1 MNKSI
6 SIPEWH
12 RMAAEGT
19 APPVRIQLNGGSMHP
34 LVRWNRDYVTI
45 VPLQEMPVAGDIVL
59 FCPPETGKYIV
70 HRVWEV
76 KDGKILIWGD
86 NCPVPDGWFLPEN
99 VWGKVTLIE
108 RGRRT
113 IHPDPEKGL
122 KWVRLWRKIRPAYQF
137 KLRIKQAVARR
148 IKRIKKGKASGFR

>member
-1 MNKSI
+1 MTKSI

-12 RMAAEGT
+12 RLAAEGT
-19 APPVRIQLNGGSMHP
+19 APPVRIQLNGGRMHP
-34 LVRWNRDYVTI
+34 LIRWNRDYVTI
-45 VPLQEMPVAGDIVL
+45 VPLNTEPVAGDIVL

-76 KDGKILIWGD
+76 KDGKVLIWGD
-86 NCPVPDGWFLPEN
+86 NCPTPDGWFSMDA

-113 IHPDPEKGL
+113 FIPDPQKGL
-122 KWVRLWRKIRPAYQF
+122 RWVNAWRKIRPAYLF
-137 KLRIKQAVARR
+137 KRRIQQAIARR
-148 IKRIKKGKASGFR
+148 IKKRKV